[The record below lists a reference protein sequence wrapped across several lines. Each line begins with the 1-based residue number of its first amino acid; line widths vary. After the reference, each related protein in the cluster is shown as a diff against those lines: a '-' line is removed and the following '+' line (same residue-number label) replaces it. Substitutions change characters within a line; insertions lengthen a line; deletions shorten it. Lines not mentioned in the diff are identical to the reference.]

1 MIYYL
6 PERIYAILKDE
17 EDIRTVLDN
26 VDKKFDE
33 YDNFKDYITG
43 YSKIVGKPE
52 NREMYLKNDN
62 KIKNLLHQFPN
73 LEKEFLIN
81 NGDVSLEDMK
91 TWFNTGMISGIDLEN
106 KFYLLSN
113 IINKTEDHNEFV
125 IYMDKY
131 VELYESLDNDEK
143 IGLSKYIPLKY
154 MFANMYMTGL
164 RWREFECE
172 TWYNILYDE
181 CVRIKNSVAPYVNDS
196 DILNNYWLEAV
207 NACIKCVEHIRE
219 SANYNGS
226 DWVLPF
232 YLAISNIPEFQYI
245 NYSAGAL
252 MLLDTCCTFTCL
264 SNNEQEDVNNMI
276 KTIIRYINNSLK
288 NIKKLLR
295 GLAFYDKTN
304 HNNYAAIIRKY
315 IKITRAIKFEDRI
328 EGLSDV
334 DIEYIMGDE
343 IGEIS
348 VASPNRFQERR
359 FVASCDILADAMVR
373 KITGKESIYD
383 DDEEDDRLLHV
394 VRK

>member
-52 NREMYLKNDN
+52 NREMYLKTDN

-91 TWFNTGMISGIDLEN
+91 TWFNTGMTNGIDLEN

-154 MFANMYMTGL
+154 MFASMYMMGL
-164 RWREFECE
+164 RWREFEVKLG
-172 TWYNILYDE
+172 I
-181 CVRIKNSVAPYVNDS
+181 IFFMMSV
-196 DILNNYWLEAV
+196 
-207 NACIKCVEHIRE
+207 
-219 SANYNGS
+219 
-226 DWVLPF
+226 
-232 YLAISNIPEFQYI
+232 
-245 NYSAGAL
+245 
-252 MLLDTCCTFTCL
+252 
-264 SNNEQEDVNNMI
+264 
-276 KTIIRYINNSLK
+276 
-288 NIKKLLR
+288 
-295 GLAFYDKTN
+295 
-304 HNNYAAIIRKY
+304 
-315 IKITRAIKFEDRI
+315 
-328 EGLSDV
+328 
-334 DIEYIMGDE
+334 
-343 IGEIS
+343 
-348 VASPNRFQERR
+348 
-359 FVASCDILADAMVR
+359 
-373 KITGKESIYD
+373 
-383 DDEEDDRLLHV
+383 
-394 VRK
+394 